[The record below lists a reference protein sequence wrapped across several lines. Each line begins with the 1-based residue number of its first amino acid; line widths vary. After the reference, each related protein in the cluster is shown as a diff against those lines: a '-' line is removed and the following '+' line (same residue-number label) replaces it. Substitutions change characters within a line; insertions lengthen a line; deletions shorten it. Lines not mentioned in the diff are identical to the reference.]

1 MRTIIVI
8 VISLFCTLAA
18 QSQLIYEQTTG
29 QYVNVNVDYTNNDSG
44 TTDIRI
50 RDYNT
55 GNTIKGTLE
64 KDSGGDEYSG
74 RLRDNYGHGY
84 HADIN
89 DSGRIR
95 LRQMY

>member
-8 VISLFCTLAA
+8 AISLFCTLAA

-29 QYVNVNVDYTNNDSG
+29 QYVNVSVDYTNNDSG

-55 GNTIKGTLE
+55 GNTIKGTLD
-64 KDSGGDEYSG
+64 KDDNDEYSG

-89 DSGRIR
+89 SSGRIR
-95 LRQMY
+95 LQQRY